1 MGPGW
6 LHDGDGYGYIKY
18 TGYTSTEVSIT
29 RNTVVSGTTSKTLTI
44 RSDTVGVQTAQCTV
58 YHPDA
63 TNNPVISDEVN
74 FVTVSSAAENNIT
87 VESVGVTNT
96 ATITS
101 LNLNNGEYTFEI
113 EGTDVDNN
121 GINQF
126 YSFYSPDK
134 DMEVEMDLYG
144 GKGADTGQSGGEGG
158 YSRIRF
164 TMSRNTEYVI
174 AGLLSSINAPFLY
187 RKGALMACVG
197 KGGDMTQSGS
207 GNGGAGGAGYVLVQ
221 EYK

>member
-1 MGPGW
+1 M
-6 LHDGDGYGYIKY
+6 
-18 TGYTSTEVSIT
+18 
-29 RNTVVSGTTSKTLTI
+29 
-44 RSDTVGVQTAQCTV
+44 GVQTAQCTV

-63 TNNPVISDEVN
+63 TNSPVISDEVT
-74 FVTVSSAAENNIT
+74 FVAVSSAAENNIT
-87 VESVGVTNT
+87 VESVGVTDT

-113 EGTDVDNN
+113 ESTDVDQN

-144 GKGADTGQSGGEGG
+144 GKGADNSVTAVGNHSNVGGEGG

-187 RKGALMACVG
+187 RKGTLMACVG
-197 KGGDMTQSGS
+197 QG
-207 GNGGAGGAGYVLVQ
+207 GGAGLDGKGGFGGGVDVGGVDVAVQAVQRALRHAGP
-221 EYK
+221 ER